1 MSIKEP
7 LNLDEI
13 KSSRDVLAAFSAL
26 VDYIDNLDIVMKE
39 HYRESIQENRE
50 CQEEINRA
58 KKILSN
64 VGENVKN
71 AVISAHDESKLK
83 IRDDIFKI
91 YEELKTHM
99 SEVADETVKMMKSE
113 SVDFREEF
121 RKDFLASARETKLEQ
136 ILSQINKTT
145 PDIQKKLIEAQN
157 SLKTTIS
164 DIQNIDTKLW
174 KKINFTYVAIGGVIG
189 MAIGGF
195 SMLVLLTLG
204 SNGAQ
209 ISKGLKAIKA
219 EGNELLALSQRIDEN
234 LAFEKAMR
242 KFGIEL
248 IPVMVGK
255 RQEIALKIP
264 EKHLPQREN
273 VFIDRGYGIIPLK

>member
-121 RKDFLASARETKLEQ
+121 RKDFLSSARESKLEQ
-136 ILSQINKTT
+136 IMSQINKTT

-174 KKINFTYVAIGGVIG
+174 KKINFTYGAIGGVIG

-234 LAFEKAMR
+234 LFFEKTMR

-248 IPVMVGK
+248 IPVIVGK
-255 RQEIALKIP
+255 TQEVALKIP

-273 VFIDRGYGIIPLK
+273 VLIDKGFGIIPLK

>member
-174 KKINFTYVAIGGVIG
+174 KKINFTYGAIGGVIG

-219 EGNELLALSQRIDEN
+219 EGNELLALSKKIDEN
-234 LAFEKAMR
+234 LFFEKAMR

-255 RQEIALKIP
+255 SQEIALKIP

-273 VFIDRGYGIIPLK
+273 VFIDRGFGIIPLR